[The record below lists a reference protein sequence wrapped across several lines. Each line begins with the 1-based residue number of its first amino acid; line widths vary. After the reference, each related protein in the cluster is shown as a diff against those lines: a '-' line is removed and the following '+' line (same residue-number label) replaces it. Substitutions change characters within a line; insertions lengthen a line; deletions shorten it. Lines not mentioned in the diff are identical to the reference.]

1 VCDTYTSPAA
11 GCRGKAEL
19 MCCDGSRPTA
29 YKHRYDDEIF
39 EHTLR
44 EFPEFADA
52 PHTGLVTLDEGWMK
66 SNEGKERWRTFINAY
81 VSPPSPCPAHVQQA
95 EMWATQL

>member
-1 VCDTYTSPAA
+1 
-11 GCRGKAEL
+11 
-19 MCCDGSRPTA
+19 MWCDGSRRTA

-66 SNEGKERWRTFINAY
+66 STEGKERWRTFINAC
-81 VSPPSPCPAHVQQA
+81 VSLPCRGPPVQHP
-95 EMWATQL
+95 ETC